1 MEPPDPRFLM
11 AVDLTL
17 IQMLIPR
24 SNRHR
29 HNTHKGNS
37 SSSRSSSSSSPNTN
51 ISVSSPRISST
62 SSSNTDHLSR
72 TNMSSILTFTTP
84 G

>member
-1 MEPPDPRFLM
+1 M
-11 AVDLTL
+11 AVDIAL
-17 IQMLIPR
+17 IQMLIPH

-37 SSSRSSSSSSPNTN
+37 SSSSSSSSTSSSSSS
-51 ISVSSPRISST
+51 SSN
-62 SSSNTDHLSR
+62 NTDHLATFSR
-72 TNMSSILTFTTP
+72 TNTMSSISTFTTP